1 MRTRK
6 RPNPNREA
14 ARIAENEAAREERVK
29 RRQNHNRNSKSAA
42 HEFNP
47 NEVSRINAAENRD
60 KEVKRAIEKRR
71 KINRERTTRSRNGT
85 SNRGTSNYGTSNRGT
100 SHDGTSHHGTSNRGS
115 ASNHSSGYDRN
126 DHHTRKRV
134 NQWKKGWG
142 KSIGYGSVANSNMT
156 VFVQESE
163 NNKKE

>member
-29 RRQNHNRNSKSAA
+29 RRQNHNRKSKSAA

-85 SNRGTSNYGTSNRGT
+85 SNRGTSN
-100 SHDGTSHHGTSNRGS
+100 RGS

-142 KSIGYGSVANSNMT
+142 KSIGHGSVANSNMT

>member
-29 RRQNHNRNSKSAA
+29 RRQNHNRKSKSAA

-85 SNRGTSNYGTSNRGT
+85 SNRGTSNRGTSNY
-100 SHDGTSHHGTSNRGS
+100 GTSNRGS

-142 KSIGYGSVANSNMT
+142 KSIGSGHGSIANSNMT
-156 VFVQESE
+156 VFVQGSE